1 MTGRPGSRVLAL
13 AAFVAALLATVLR
26 LGVDAQ
32 ALLWAAPFLLLV
44 APLALGRFVGED
56 VIERRRSRHRPRARS
71 HATVAL
77 EVPRRTPRAIGHR
90 GLLLAFRLAERGPPA
105 AACAA

>member
-13 AAFVAALLATVLR
+13 AAFVAALLATALP
-26 LGVDAQ
+26 LGVDVQ
-32 ALLWAAPFLLLV
+32 VLLWAAPLLALV

-56 VIERRRSRHRPRARS
+56 VIERRRSRHRPARPRS
-71 HATVAL
+71 HAAVAL
-77 EVPRRTPRAIGHR
+77 EVPRRTPRVIGHR

-105 AACAA
+105 ICAA